1 MTLSADSDRLDR
13 IEQKLDTLTTDVESL
28 TADVE
33 SLTAN
38 VGSLT
43 TDVDV
48 LTKIVDKLTASVGTF
63 NDKFDNYQK
72 ATQWVV
78 QLAFTLIASA
88 TITVIV
94 STVL

>member
-28 TADVE
+28 TTNVE
-33 SLTAN
+33 
-38 VGSLT
+38 SLT

-48 LTKIVDKLTASVGTF
+48 LTKIVDRLTTSVGTF